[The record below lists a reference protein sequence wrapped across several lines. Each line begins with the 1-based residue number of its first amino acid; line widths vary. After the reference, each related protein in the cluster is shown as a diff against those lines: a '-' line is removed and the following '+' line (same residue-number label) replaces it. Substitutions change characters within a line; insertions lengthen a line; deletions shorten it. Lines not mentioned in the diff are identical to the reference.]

1 MKLHTKFSLP
11 AIRQRGF
18 TLIELLISM
27 ALGLAVLVAMG
38 SVYVVAKQSFRFQE
52 TSGQMLEDANFAM
65 ETIARDLRMAG
76 FGGCSSVTTNT
87 VGAVTTT
94 YPRMG
99 LAASPTAITG
109 PNPLGTVFAGMT
121 AAEVAMRAQPLAPEN
136 FIRGFDSIPSAMF
149 ASGSAPT
156 SENTDAIF
164 FAAGSPRAIAVT
176 ATMAA
181 ATSPLTIAADPH
193 GWVGNNY
200 HMVVSDC
207 KSSALFVGRVAAGG
221 LSIGHGTTL
230 GNAADSF
237 PGNYLFGE
245 DAIVTPLEWN
255 FYYVAKRS
263 GASTPSLYRINYDGN
278 TRDGNP
284 LEIVANVESVRF
296 HYGENTGGIDTAT
309 NASCN
314 LASGGATCS
323 PTFQTDAWRTTAA
336 SVTDWSRVVAV
347 RVGLMVVSADAAISS
362 DVAAPALTLLGATY
376 TVPTSAT
383 GSRVRK
389 EYSTTV
395 TLRNRIPVR

>member
-1 MKLHTKFSLP
+1 
-11 AIRQRGF
+11 
-18 TLIELLISM
+18 
-27 ALGLAVLVAMG
+27 VA
-38 SVYVVAKQSFRFQE
+38 
-52 TSGQMLEDANFAM
+52 T
-65 ETIARDLRMAG
+65 
-76 FGGCSSVTTNT
+76 
-87 VGAVTTT
+87 
-94 YPRMG
+94 
-99 LAASPTAITG
+99 
-109 PNPLGTVFAGMT
+109 
-121 AAEVAMRAQPLAPEN
+121 
-136 FIRGFDSIPSAMF
+136 
-149 ASGSAPT
+149 
-156 SENTDAIF
+156 
-164 FAAGSPRAIAVT
+164 
-176 ATMAA
+176 
-181 ATSPLTIAADPH
+181 
-193 GWVGNNY
+193 
-200 HMVVSDC
+200 
-207 KSSALFVGRVAAGG
+207 GG
-221 LSIGHGTTL
+221 LSIEHGMTL

-237 PGNYLFGE
+237 PGNYLFGA

-296 HYGENTGGIDTAT
+296 HYGENTRGIDTAT
-309 NASCN
+309 NASCS
-314 LASGGATCS
+314 LATGGATCT

-362 DVAAPALTLLGATY
+362 DVAAPALTLLGAAY